1 MKHIKKILIL
11 VMLICSTSL
20 FAMRSDNVKSEM
32 DSKIHQALSILKNK
46 QETTEQKA
54 QKIFKMFDEMFDYKL
69 MARLSLG
76 KRTWMNISD
85 EQRKKYVD
93 DFIKLLKESFIEK
106 LKLYN
111 DQKIKIEDFLKTRSS
126 RAILKTSII
135 DKKDKTEVDYKFYR
149 SKKRGWII
157 YDVIV
162 AGVSIIQSYR
172 KQFADL
178 LQNGS
183 FEDFLKDMKKAN
195 KSNA

>member
-1 MKHIKKILIL
+1 MKHMKKILIIL
-11 VMLICSTSL
+11 VLIFSTSL
-20 FAMRSDNVKSEM
+20 FAMQSDNIKGQM
-32 DSKIHQALSILKNK
+32 DSKIHQALNILKNK

-54 QKIFKMFDEMFDYKL
+54 QKIFKIFDEMFDYRL

-76 KRTWMNISD
+76 RRAWMNISND
-85 EQRKKYVD
+85 QRKKYVD
-93 DFIKLLKESFIEK
+93 SFIKLLKESFIEK

-111 DQKIKIEDFLKTRSS
+111 DQKIDIEDFLKTKRA

-149 SKKRGWII
+149 SRKRGWII

-172 KQFADL
+172 QQFADL
-178 LQNGS
+178 LQNES

-195 KSNA
+195 KLNA

>member
-1 MKHIKKILIL
+1 MKKFLTIVALL
-11 VMLICSTSL
+11 FSVTL
-20 FAMRSDNVKSEM
+20 FAMQSNDVKSQM

-46 QETTEQKA
+46 QESTEQKA
-54 QKIFKMFDEMFDYKL
+54 KEIFKIFDEMFDYRL

-76 KRTWMNISD
+76 KRAWMNITD

-93 DFIKLLKESFIEK
+93 SFIKLLKESFIEK

-111 DQKIKIEDFLKTRSS
+111 DQKIKIEDFLKTRRA

-172 KQFADL
+172 KQFSDL
-178 LQNGS
+178 LQNSS
-183 FEDFLKDMKKAN
+183 FEEFLKDMKKAN
-195 KSNA
+195 SSNA

>member
-1 MKHIKKILIL
+1 MKKILLI
-11 VMLICSTSL
+11 VMLVCSTSL
-20 FAMRSDNVKSEM
+20 FAMQSGDIKSQM
-32 DSKIHQALSILKNK
+32 DSKIHQALNILKNK

-54 QKIFKMFDEMFDYKL
+54 QKIFKIFDEMFDYRL

-76 KRTWMNISD
+76 KRAWMNIND

-93 DFIKLLKESFIEK
+93 NFIKLLKESFIEK

-111 DQKIKIEDFLKTRSS
+111 DQKIKIEDFLKTRRS

-149 SKKRGWII
+149 SRKRGWII

-172 KQFADL
+172 QQFADL
-178 LQNGS
+178 LQNES

>member
-1 MKHIKKILIL
+1 MKKIAIIFLLIFT
-11 VMLICSTSL
+11 TSL
-20 FAMRSDNVKSEM
+20 FAMQAQDVKKDM
-32 DSKIHQALSILKNK
+32 DIKIHKALSILKNG

-54 QKIFKMFDEMFDYKL
+54 KKIFKIFDEMFDYKL

-76 KRTWMNISD
+76 KRAWISID
-85 EQRKKYVD
+85 NEQKKRYVN
-93 DFIKLLKESFIEK
+93 DFITLLKESFIEK

-111 DQKIKIEDFLKTRSS
+111 DQKIKIDDFLQTRAT
-126 RAILKTSII
+126 RAVLKTYII

-172 KQFADL
+172 QQFADM
-178 LQNGS
+178 LQS
-183 FEDFLKDMKKAN
+183 KDFEEFLNSIEKKIQKN
-195 KSNA
+195 NA

>member
-1 MKHIKKILIL
+1 MKKFLIIVAL
-11 VMLICSTSL
+11 L
-20 FAMRSDNVKSEM
+20 FSVTLFGMDSSNVKNQM
-32 DSKIHQALSILKNK
+32 DAKIHKALNILKNK

-54 QKIFKMFDEMFDYKL
+54 KKIFKIFDEMFDYRL

-76 KRTWMNISD
+76 KRTWMNITD
-85 EQRKKYVD
+85 EQREKYVKN
-93 DFIKLLKESFIEK
+93 FIKLLKESFIEK

-111 DQKIKIEDFLKTRSS
+111 DQKIEIDDFLKTKSS

-135 DKKDKTEVDYKFYR
+135 DKKDKTGVDYKFYH

-178 LQNGS
+178 LQNSS

-195 KSNA
+195 SSNA

>member
-11 VMLICSTSL
+11 VMLVCSTSL
-20 FAMRSDNVKSEM
+20 FAMQSNDVKSQM
-32 DSKIHQALSILKNK
+32 DSKIHKALSILKNK
-46 QETTEQKA
+46 QESTEQKA
-54 QKIFKMFDEMFDYKL
+54 KKIFKIFDEVFDYRL

-76 KRTWMNISD
+76 RRAWMNISD
-85 EQRKKYVD
+85 EQRKKYVEN
-93 DFIKLLKESFIEK
+93 FIKLLKESFIEK

-111 DQKIKIEDFLKTRSS
+111 DQKIQIDNFLKTRRS

-149 SKKRGWII
+149 SRKRGWII

-172 KQFADL
+172 QQFSDL

-183 FEDFLKDMKKAN
+183 FDNFLKDMQKAN

>member
-1 MKHIKKILIL
+1 MKKILLI
-11 VMLICSTSL
+11 VMLVCSTSL
-20 FAMRSDNVKSEM
+20 FAMQSGDIKSQM
-32 DSKIHQALSILKNK
+32 DSKIHQALNILKNK

-54 QKIFKMFDEMFDYKL
+54 QKIFKIFDEMFDYRL

-76 KRTWMNISD
+76 KRAWMNIND

-93 DFIKLLKESFIEK
+93 NFIKLLKESFIEK

-111 DQKIKIEDFLKTRSS
+111 DQKIKIEDFLKTRRS
-126 RAILKTSII
+126 RAILKTSIV

-149 SKKRGWII
+149 SRKRGWII

-172 KQFADL
+172 QQFADL
-178 LQNGS
+178 LQNES

-195 KSNA
+195 SSNA

>member
-11 VMLICSTSL
+11 VILVCSTSL
-20 FAMRSDNVKSEM
+20 FAMQSDDVKSEM
-32 DSKIHQALSILKNK
+32 DSKIHQALNILKNK

-54 QKIFKMFDEMFDYKL
+54 QKIFKMFDEMFDYRL

-111 DQKIKIEDFLKTRSS
+111 DQKIKIEDFLKIRSS

>member
-1 MKHIKKILIL
+1 MKKIIIVLLLIF
-11 VMLICSTSL
+11 STSL
-20 FAMRSDNVKSEM
+20 FAMQSDDVKSSM
-32 DSKIHQALSILKNK
+32 DTKIHKALQILKNK
-46 QETTEQKA
+46 QETTEEKA
-54 QKIFKMFDEMFDYKL
+54 QKIFKIFDEMFDYNL

-76 KRTWMNISD
+76 KREWMNID
-85 EQRKKYVD
+85 NDQRKKYVD
-93 DFIKLLKESFIEK
+93 NFIKLLKESFIEK

-126 RAILKTSII
+126 RAILKTSIV

-178 LQNGS
+178 LQNND
-183 FEDFLKDMKKAN
+183 FEEFLKRMKYSSADN
-195 KSNA
+195 NA

>member
-1 MKHIKKILIL
+1 MKKFLTIVAL
-11 VMLICSTSL
+11 L
-20 FAMRSDNVKSEM
+20 FSVTLFGMDSSNVKSQM

-46 QETTEQKA
+46 QESTEQKA
-54 QKIFKMFDEMFDYKL
+54 KEIFKIFDEMFDYRL

-76 KRTWMNISD
+76 KRAWMNITD

-93 DFIKLLKESFIEK
+93 SFIKLLKESFIEK

-111 DQKIKIEDFLKTRSS
+111 DQKIKIEDFLQTRSS

-172 KQFADL
+172 KQFSDL
-178 LQNGS
+178 LQNSS
-183 FEDFLKDMKKAN
+183 FEEFLKDMKKAN
-195 KSNA
+195 SSNA

>member
-11 VMLICSTSL
+11 VMLVCSTSL
-20 FAMRSDNVKSEM
+20 FAMQSNDVKSQM
-32 DSKIHQALSILKNK
+32 DSKIHKALSILKNK
-46 QETTEQKA
+46 QESTEQKA
-54 QKIFKMFDEMFDYKL
+54 KKIFKIFDEVFDYRL

-76 KRTWMNISD
+76 RRAWMNISD
-85 EQRKKYVD
+85 EQRKKYVEN
-93 DFIKLLKESFIEK
+93 FIKLLKASFIEK

-111 DQKIKIEDFLKTRSS
+111 DQKIQIDNFLKTRRS

-149 SKKRGWII
+149 SRKRGWII

-172 KQFADL
+172 QQFSDL

-183 FEDFLKDMKKAN
+183 FDNFLKDMQKAN

>member
-1 MKHIKKILIL
+1 MKKIVLAF
-11 VMLICSTSL
+11 MLIFATSL
-20 FAMRSDNVKSEM
+20 FAMQGDDIKSSM
-32 DSKIHQALSILKNK
+32 DSKIHTALSILKNK

-54 QKIFKMFDEMFDYKL
+54 QKIFKIFDEMFDYRL

-76 KRTWMNISD
+76 KREWISIND
-85 EQRKKYVD
+85 EQQKRYVK
-93 DFIKLLKESFIEK
+93 DFIALLKESFIEK

-111 DQKIKIEDFLKTRSS
+111 DQKIVIDDLIKTRKS
-126 RAILKTSII
+126 RAILKTFIV

-149 SKKRGWII
+149 SRKRGWII

-172 KQFADL
+172 QQFTDM

-183 FEDFLKDMKKAN
+183 FEQFLKDMKKAN
-195 KSNA
+195 NSNA

>member
-20 FAMRSDNVKSEM
+20 FAMQSDNVKSEM
-32 DSKIHQALSILKNK
+32 DSKIHQALNILKNK

>member
-1 MKHIKKILIL
+1 MKYIKKIFIL

-20 FAMRSDNVKSEM
+20 FAMQSDDVKSEM
-32 DSKIHQALSILKNK
+32 DSKIHQALNILKNK

-195 KSNA
+195 KTNA

>member
-1 MKHIKKILIL
+1 MMKKMIIVLL
-11 VMLICSTSL
+11 VIFSTSL
-20 FAMRSDNVKSEM
+20 FAMQSDDVKSSM
-32 DSKIHQALSILKNK
+32 DAKIHKALQILKNK
-46 QETTEQKA
+46 QEATEEKA
-54 QKIFKMFDEMFDYKL
+54 KKIFKIFDEMFDYNL

-76 KRTWMNISD
+76 KREWMNID
-85 EQRKKYVD
+85 NNQRKKYVD
-93 DFIKLLKESFIEK
+93 NFIKLLKESFIEK

-126 RAILKTSII
+126 RAILKTFII

-172 KQFADL
+172 KQFADIL
-178 LQNGS
+178 HNGN
-183 FEDFLKDMKKAN
+183 FEEFLKSMKKSTADN
-195 KSNA
+195 NA

>member
-1 MKHIKKILIL
+1 MKKMIIVLL
-11 VMLICSTSL
+11 VIFSTSL
-20 FAMRSDNVKSEM
+20 FAMQSDDVKSSM
-32 DSKIHQALSILKNK
+32 DAKIHKALQILKNK
-46 QETTEQKA
+46 QEATEEKA
-54 QKIFKMFDEMFDYKL
+54 KKIFKIFDEMFDYNL

-76 KRTWMNISD
+76 KREWMNID
-85 EQRKKYVD
+85 NNQRKKYVD
-93 DFIKLLKESFIEK
+93 NFIKLLKESFIEK

-126 RAILKTSII
+126 RAILKTFII

-172 KQFADL
+172 KQFADIL
-178 LQNGS
+178 HNGN
-183 FEDFLKDMKKAN
+183 FEEFLKSMKKSTADN
-195 KSNA
+195 NA

>member
-135 DKKDKTEVDYKFYR
+135 DKKDKTEVDYKFYH

>member
-1 MKHIKKILIL
+1 MKKILLI
-11 VMLICSTSL
+11 VMLVCSTSL
-20 FAMRSDNVKSEM
+20 FAMQSGDIKSQM
-32 DSKIHQALSILKNK
+32 DSKIHQALNILKNK

-54 QKIFKMFDEMFDYKL
+54 QKIFKIFDEMFDYRL

-76 KRTWMNISD
+76 KRAWMNIND

-93 DFIKLLKESFIEK
+93 NFIKLLKESFIEK

-111 DQKIKIEDFLKTRSS
+111 DQKIKIEDFLKTRRS

-149 SKKRGWII
+149 SRKRGWII

-172 KQFADL
+172 QQFADL
-178 LQNGS
+178 LQNES

-195 KSNA
+195 SSNA

>member
-1 MKHIKKILIL
+1 MKKILLI
-11 VMLICSTSL
+11 VMLVFSTSL
-20 FAMRSDNVKSEM
+20 FAMQSDNVKSQM
-32 DSKIHQALSILKNK
+32 DSRIHQALNILKNK

-54 QKIFKMFDEMFDYKL
+54 QKIFKIFDEMFDYKL

-76 KRTWMNISD
+76 RRAWMNISND
-85 EQRKKYVD
+85 QRKKYVD
-93 DFIKLLKESFIEK
+93 SFIKLLKESFIEK

-111 DQKIKIEDFLKTRSS
+111 DQKIDIEDFLKTKRA

-149 SKKRGWII
+149 SRKRGWII

-172 KQFADL
+172 QQFADL
-178 LQNGS
+178 LQNES

-195 KSNA
+195 KPNA

>member
-11 VMLICSTSL
+11 VMLVCSTSL
-20 FAMRSDNVKSEM
+20 FAMQSSDVKSQM
-32 DSKIHQALSILKNK
+32 DSKIHKALSILKNK
-46 QETTEQKA
+46 QESTEQKA
-54 QKIFKMFDEMFDYKL
+54 KKIFKIFDEVFDYRL

-76 KRTWMNISD
+76 RRAWMNISD
-85 EQRKKYVD
+85 EQRKKYVEN
-93 DFIKLLKESFIEK
+93 FIKLLKASFIEK

-111 DQKIKIEDFLKTRSS
+111 DQKIQIDNFLKTRRS

-149 SKKRGWII
+149 SRKRGWII

-172 KQFADL
+172 QQFSDL

-183 FEDFLKDMKKAN
+183 FDNFLKDMQKAN

>member
-1 MKHIKKILIL
+1 MKYLKKILIL
-11 VMLICSTSL
+11 VMLVCSTSL
-20 FAMRSDNVKSEM
+20 FAMQSDDVKSEM
-32 DSKIHQALSILKNK
+32 DSKIHQALNILKNK

-54 QKIFKMFDEMFDYKL
+54 QKIFKMFDEMFDYRL

-85 EQRKKYVD
+85 KQRKKYVD
-93 DFIKLLKESFIEK
+93 DFIRLLKESFIEK

-195 KSNA
+195 KTNA

>member
-1 MKHIKKILIL
+1 ML
-11 VMLICSTSL
+11 VCSTSL
-20 FAMRSDNVKSEM
+20 FAMQSDDVKSEM

-54 QKIFKMFDEMFDYKL
+54 QKIFKMFDEMFDYRL

-111 DQKIKIEDFLKTRSS
+111 DQEIKIEDFLKTRSS